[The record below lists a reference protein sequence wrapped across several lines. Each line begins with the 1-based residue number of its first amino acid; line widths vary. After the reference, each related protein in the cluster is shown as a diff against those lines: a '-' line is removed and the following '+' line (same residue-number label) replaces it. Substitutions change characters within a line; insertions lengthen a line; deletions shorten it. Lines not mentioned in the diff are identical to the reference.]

1 MTSTLP
7 EQRHLILLSVL
18 TKLRTPRVTPYL
30 VRVMKVLITGHV
42 IRNLN
47 VLSHKA
53 EFSEGGG
60 EEGPGNSG
68 IEDSAW
74 FKKRNG
80 KDYVAVPAC
89 GGRCGSLAEAR
100 KTVPP
105 WERLEMEV
113 DPGSGSCGGGGFC
126 QCLHS

>member
-53 EFSEGGG
+53 EFSGEGDLYL
-60 EEGPGNSG
+60 PS
-68 IEDSAW
+68 
-74 FKKRNG
+74 R
-80 KDYVAVPAC
+80 P
-89 GGRCGSLAEAR
+89 
-100 KTVPP
+100 
-105 WERLEMEV
+105 
-113 DPGSGSCGGGGFC
+113 
-126 QCLHS
+126 